1 MSQDYPFQT
10 FGPASDPVTPPQR
23 STESQESLTTPAAA
37 LRDTVSEAVEFE
49 RQEQEVQQSAC
60 AIIVVIAVIVGLLGF
75 GVWYYL
81 GYSPAEKNGAGPLS
95 SEERKDPNLIV
106 AALGGKIV
114 SPYGV
119 EVVVPPGALAKDKKI
134 EIERVAIGDV
144 TDLFRLKPEG
154 LKFLKPVT
162 VAIPYKESG
171 LKSREEP
178 EDILLEYWFTAG
190 DRKRLLQYEVDE
202 SAKKLRAAV
211 TQF

>member
-10 FGPASDPVTPPQR
+10 FGPSQPVSPPQ
-23 STESQESLTTPAAA
+23 EAPAAA
-37 LRDTVSEAVEFE
+37 AEAVEFE
-49 RQEQEVQQSAC
+49 RQEQEVQQNAC
-60 AIIVVIAVIVGLLGF
+60 AIIVVIAVIVGLFGF

-81 GYSPAEKNGAGPLS
+81 SETRDGTSIPPLS
-95 SEERKDPNLIV
+95 SEQQKDPNLIV

-114 SPYGV
+114 STYGV
-119 EVVVPPGALAKDKKI
+119 EVTVPPGALANDKKI

-162 VAIPYKESG
+162 VAIPYKERG
-171 LKSREEP
+171 LESWETP
-178 EDILLEYWFTAG
+178 EDILLEYWFAAG
-190 DRKRLLQYEVDE
+190 DRKRLLNYEVDE
-202 SAKKLRAAV
+202 SAKKLRTTV